1 MVARIAKELLNQLAE
16 KIKNEVDLDIIEEG
30 LDYFKKCCVKSVKIE
45 DAVIRAEV
53 SEPGERFFTSKAHI
67 FVDDFS
73 NNDCSCSSGEFCH
86 HMAAAF
92 FYLYSGYQWPSVF
105 MAEVNKHH
113 EEQMSKGL
121 AKLHPKAAEGKTGSQ
136 NIPLP
141 EGPLEAWYSYFE
153 KEHRQLSRKLSLFS
167 NRNDYDFYFF
177 SMFRTIYTNFKDRI
191 FSVCSQWP
199 DKPRELFCF
208 HGILF
213 ILNWVEDINLRLNNY
228 YRDVFFDQC
237 ENDLVDHLPEPMTD
251 EEIEK
256 YRPFLQKAL
265 EITRSYY
272 FKGST
277 AIFDWLYIYRL
288 SWESYLCYQPWIKNE
303 YHLLTEKFC
312 DKAPE
317 YYRAGLGLA
326 HFFVLGKKDVE
337 ARKILGEINNF
348 ELSDI
353 FYFLSGFS
361 QTGQWG
367 RLLEWLRW
375 LMPWTTKADPNEF
388 QAICHFWAEAAD
400 GAGVQ
405 DEYHAVLKSWL
416 PSSYWFYSES
426 LLEQREYKDWVD
438 LTMCHCRDFLEISP
452 EELRHVEAKAP
463 FMILPLYHQWAVRLI
478 EAKNRKSYQEAVR
491 ILKKL
496 HRLYKK
502 LKLGKEWD
510 KFIKGLVDQYPR
522 SRAFHE
528 ELQKGK
534 LIS

>member
-1 MVARIAKELLNQLAE
+1 MAARITREVLVKLAE
-16 KIKNEVDLDIIEEG
+16 KIKREVDLDIINEG
-30 LDYFKKCCVKSVKIE
+30 LDYFKQRCVNSIKVG
-45 DAVIRAEV
+45 DAVLTAEV
-53 SEPGERFFTSKAHI
+53 SEPGDRFFTSKAHI

-73 NNDCSCSSGEFCH
+73 HNDCSCSSGEFCH

-92 FYLYSGYQWPSVF
+92 FYLYSSYQWPSVF
-105 MAEVNKHH
+105 MTEVKKHH
-113 EEQMSKGL
+113 EEKMSNEL
-121 AKLHPKAAEGKTGSQ
+121 AQSPKSAEGKTGPQ
-136 NIPLP
+136 NNPLP
-141 EGPLEAWYSYFE
+141 VGTVEAWYSYFE
-153 KEHRQLSRKLSLFS
+153 NEQRQLSRKLGLFS
-167 NRNDYDFYFF
+167 KRNDFDFYFYT
-177 SMFRTIYTNFKDRI
+177 MFRTIYTNFKDRI

-199 DKPRELFCF
+199 DRPRELFCF

-213 ILNWVEDINLRLNNY
+213 ILNWVEGINLRLNDYY
-228 YRDVFFDQC
+228 YREIYFDQC
-237 ENDLVDHLPEPMTD
+237 ENDLLDHLPEPMTD

-272 FKGST
+272 FKGSA

-288 SWESYLCYQPWIKNE
+288 SWEGYLCFQPWIKNE
-303 YHLLTEKFC
+303 YNLLKEKFR

-326 HFFVLGKKDVE
+326 HFFVLAKKDVE
-337 ARKILGEINNF
+337 ARNVLEKINNF

-353 FYFLSGFS
+353 FYFLSHFG
-361 QTGQWG
+361 QAGQWE

-375 LMPWTTKADPNEF
+375 LMPWTTQADANDF
-388 QAICHFWAEAAD
+388 QAICQFWAVAAD
-400 GAGVQ
+400 RANIKG
-405 DEYHAVLKSWL
+405 EYHAVLKSWL
-416 PSSYWFYSES
+416 PRSYWFYAES
-426 LLEQREYKDWVD
+426 LLEQRKYKDWVD
-438 LTMCHCRDFLEISP
+438 LHMCHCQDLAEIAP

-463 FMILPLYHQWAVRLI
+463 LMILPLYHQWAVRLI

-491 ILKKL
+491 LLKKL